1 MTLSKIHHASR
12 VSLACQATII
22 GTKPRMHDAILT
34 ISKSGAS
41 KLAVSAFS
49 RAERAG
55 LVKVLNAGLFIRA
68 YRLGRWCFGDQGL
81 VPTPS
86 ASCRFRWIK
95 LGITF
100 SALQ

>member
-34 ISKSGAS
+34 ISKSSAS

-49 RAERAG
+49 RAERAR
-55 LVKVLNAGLFIRA
+55 LVNILFAGSCIRA
-68 YRLGRWCFGDQGL
+68 
-81 VPTPS
+81 V
-86 ASCRFRWIK
+86 
-95 LGITF
+95 
-100 SALQ
+100 